1 MQVIKRNLLGAKEE
15 LEAKLSKVEQV
26 DNQLDVAEVGITRRR
41 TKMISLQERS
51 DTKIEKLR
59 RAKLQL
65 AMLDENNK
73 RNSFNEDLEDFEI
86 VETPPKI
93 KIEDRSNLG
102 FADILK
108 LSKNAPKTLSAPKQ
122 KEEVKTSSK
131 PEKGYSGKYFTEFK
145 LIKENLSEQQFQRRE
160 VETNVERCK
169 KRIHNVAGKFVKERK
184 RVSNI
189 QEKLLKL

>member
-1 MQVIKRNLLGAKEE
+1 MQVIKQNLLGTKEE
-15 LEAKLSKVEQV
+15 LEAKLSKVDQV
-26 DNQLDVAEVGITRRR
+26 DNQLDVTEVGITRRR
-41 TKMISLQERS
+41 KKMISLQERS

-145 LIKENLSEQQFQRRE
+145 IIR
-160 VETNVERCK
+160 T
-169 KRIHNVAGKFVKERK
+169 
-184 RVSNI
+184 
-189 QEKLLKL
+189 